1 MIPASELLIT
11 PEGRIYHLNLL
22 PEQIADD
29 IILVGDPGRVDM
41 IAGFLEGIEFREVNR
56 EFITITGY
64 YNNQRITIM
73 STGIGVGNI
82 DITINELDAL
92 VNIDFKTRK
101 VKDEYKVLNLFRIG
115 TSGALQPD
123 IPLGSYILSQKAVG
137 LDGLLNFHDGRD
149 AVCDLEFEKAL
160 NNFFPQLEKVMKT
173 YAVDSSEI
181 LLNKLSS
188 ERTTKGV
195 TLTAPGFYGS
205 QGRVLR
211 MDVAMRGFND
221 EVENFDYKGLRI
233 TNYEME
239 TSALLGYSKLLGH
252 EAVTVCLAI
261 ANRPLKDAL
270 KDYHEKMRELVK
282 YTLDQITKEE

>member
-1 MIPASELLIT
+1 MIASSELLIT

-22 PEQIADD
+22 PEQIAED
-29 IILVGDPGRVDM
+29 IILVGDPARVDM
-41 IAGFLEGIEFREVNR
+41 IAEFFSEIEFREVNR
-56 EFITITGY
+56 EFVTITGY
-64 YNNQRITIM
+64 YNNRRITVL

-92 VNIDFKTRK
+92 VNIDFETRTP
-101 VKDEYKVLNLFRIG
+101 KDEFKALNFVRIG

-123 IPLGSYILSQKAVG
+123 IPLGSFILSQKAVG

-149 AVCDLEFEKAL
+149 AVCDLNFENAL
-160 NNFFPQLEKVMKT
+160 NSFFPKLGKVMRT
-173 YAVDSSEI
+173 YVVDSSEY

-188 ERTTKGV
+188 DRTKQGV

-211 MDVAMRGFND
+211 MGLAMEGFND
-221 EVENFDYKGLRI
+221 EVEKFDYEGLKI

-270 KDYHEKMRELVK
+270 KDYHPQMKELVK
-282 YTLDQITKEE
+282 YTLDKITSEE

>member
-22 PEQIADD
+22 PGQIADD
-29 IILVGDPGRVDM
+29 IILVGDPGRVDL
-41 IAGFLEGIEFREVNR
+41 IAEYLSDIEFREVNR
-56 EFITITGY
+56 EFVTITGY
-64 YNNQRITIM
+64 YNDQRITVM

-101 VKDEYKVLNLFRIG
+101 VKDEFKVLNFVRIG
-115 TSGALQPD
+115 TSGALQAD

-137 LDGLLNFHDGRD
+137 LDGLLNFHEGRN
-149 AVCDLEFEKAL
+149 AICDLDFENAL
-160 NNFFPQLEKVMKT
+160 NAYFPSLPDVMRV
-173 YAVDSSEI
+173 YAVDSSE
-181 LLNKLSS
+181 LLLEKLIS
-188 ERTTKGV
+188 ERTKQGV

-205 QGRVLR
+205 QGRKLR
-211 MDVAMRGFND
+211 MDVALKGFND
-221 EVENFDYKGLRI
+221 QVEKFEYNDLKI

-252 EAVTVCLAI
+252 EAVTICLAI

-270 KDYHEKMRELVK
+270 KGYHDQMRELVK
-282 YTLDQITKEE
+282 YTLDCITKD